1 MTDSAPIKDWFASWS
16 IESRKAAQ
24 LRKELDQATADL
36 AVARHQ
42 IAQLRDEVDRLTADN
57 KRYEMLIHNNPD
69 ALHDRAQRG
78 ELFSPP
84 QVVRQG
90 GWVDA

>member
-1 MTDSAPIKDWFASWS
+1 MTDSAPITDWFASWS

-42 IAQLRDEVDRLTADN
+42 IAQLRDEVDRLNADN
-57 KRYEMLIHNNPD
+57 RRYEMVIHDNPD
-69 ALHDRAQRG
+69 AAHERNQAGNRQV
-78 ELFSPP
+78 P
-84 QVVRQG
+84 QVLRQG